1 METTM
6 MKKRLGD
13 ISKIT
18 GGQITSRLEKKEI
31 DDLFEIVRESDKP
44 KITCEALVLV
54 PKAISN
60 AFVDKSSLAKITCE
74 KETKKELDAVDLT
87 SFVDE
92 SKITKADTLVLKLS
106 TPYDACIIT
115 KDDENLIVSSF
126 CASLTLTDK
135 DVDLLYVLAF
145 LNSKL
150 YQDQI
155 KDLAAGSAIPLIS
168 VGAIENVQ
176 IPLPSKEEQEKIG
189 KDFINTMKKI
199 KLINKVI
206 ALESEKMNSIF
217 YGMEG

>member
-1 METTM
+1 MT
-6 MKKRLGD
+6 KKKLSD

-31 DDLFEIVRESDKP
+31 DDLFEFVRESDKP
-44 KITCEALVLV
+44 KITCQAFVLV

-60 AFVDKSSLAKITCE
+60 GFVNKDALAKITCE
-74 KETKKELDAVDLT
+74 KETKKELDATDLT
-87 SFVDE
+87 SYVDE

-106 TPYDACIIT
+106 TPYDACVIT

-155 KDLAAGSAIPLIS
+155 KDFAAGSAIPLIS
-168 VGAIENVQ
+168 IGAIENVQ

-199 KLINKVI
+199 KLINKVV

>member
-1 METTM
+1 MT
-6 MKKRLGD
+6 KKRLGD

-31 DDLFEIVRESDKP
+31 DDLFEIARESDKP

-54 PKAISN
+54 PRAISN
-60 AFVDKSSLAKITCE
+60 GFVDKSSLMKIVCE
-74 KETKKELDAVDLT
+74 KETKKELDATDLT

-106 TPYDACIIT
+106 TPYDACVIT

-126 CASLTLTDK
+126 CASLALTDK

-206 ALESEKMNSIF
+206 SLESEKINSIF

>member
-1 METTM
+1 MI
-6 MKKRLGD
+6 KKRLSD
-13 ISKIT
+13 ISKIF

-31 DDLFEIVRESDKP
+31 DDLFEIARESDKP
-44 KITCEALVLV
+44 KITRDALVLV
-54 PKAISN
+54 PRAISN
-60 AFVDKSSLAKITCE
+60 GFVDKPSLMKIICE
-74 KETKKELDAVDLT
+74 KETKKEVNTTDLT
-87 SFVDE
+87 IFVSED
-92 SKITKADTLVLKLS
+92 KITKANTLVLKLS

-115 KDDENLIVSSF
+115 KEDENLIVSSF
-126 CASLTLTDK
+126 CASLTITDK

-155 KDLAAGSAIPLIS
+155 KDIAAGSAIPLIS

-189 KDFINTMKKI
+189 KDFISTMKKI

-206 ALESEKMNSIF
+206 SLESEKINSIF

>member
-1 METTM
+1 

-18 GGQITSRLEKKEI
+18 GGQITSRLGKKEI
-31 DDLFEIVRESDKP
+31 DDLFEIVYESNKP
-44 KITCEALVLV
+44 RITREALVLV
-54 PKAISN
+54 PRAISN
-60 AFVDKSSLAKITCE
+60 GFVDKSSLMKITCE
-74 KETKKELDAVDLT
+74 KEIKKEHDATDLT
-87 SFVDE
+87 SFVNED
-92 SKITKADTLVLKLS
+92 KITKADTLVLKLS

-126 CASLTLTDK
+126 CASLTITDK

-145 LNSKL
+145 LNSKM
-150 YQDQI
+150 YQEQI

-176 IPLPSKEEQEKIG
+176 IPLPPKEEQEKIG

-199 KLINKVI
+199 KLINKAI
-206 ALESEKMNSIF
+206 SLETEKMNSIF

>member
-1 METTM
+1 
-6 MKKRLGD
+6 MKKKLSE
-13 ISKIT
+13 IAEII
-18 GGQITSRLEKKEI
+18 GGQITSRLEKKEV
-31 DDLFEIVRESDKP
+31 DDLFESVSESYKP
-44 KITCEALVLV
+44 KITCDAFVLV
-54 PKAISN
+54 PRAISN
-60 AFVDKSSLAKITCE
+60 AFVDKNALMKITCE
-74 KETKKELDAVDLT
+74 KETKKDLDATDLT
-87 SFVDE
+87 SYVDE
-92 SKITKADTLVLKLS
+92 SKITKANTLVLKLS

-155 KDLAAGSAIPLIS
+155 KDFTAGSAIPLIS

-199 KLINKVI
+199 KLINKVV

>member
-1 METTM
+1 MV
-6 MKKRLGD
+6 KKRLSD
-13 ISKIT
+13 ISKIS

-31 DDLFEIVRESDKP
+31 DDLFEIVEESDKP
-44 KITCEALVLV
+44 KITREAFVLV
-54 PKAISN
+54 PRAISN
-60 AFVDKSSLAKITCE
+60 SFVDKSSLMKIVCE
-74 KETKKELDAVDLT
+74 KETKKEVDAAGLT
-87 SFVDE
+87 AFVSED
-92 SKITKADTLVLKLS
+92 KITKANTLVLKLS
-106 TPYDACIIT
+106 SPYDACIIT
-115 KDDENLIVSSF
+115 KNDENLIVSSF
-126 CASLTLTDK
+126 CATLTITDK
-135 DVDLLYVLAF
+135 NVSLLYVLAF

-155 KDLAAGSAIPLIS
+155 KDHAAGSAIPLIS

-206 ALESEKMNSIF
+206 SLESEKINSIF

>member
-1 METTM
+1 M
-6 MKKRLGD
+6 
-13 ISKIT
+13 
-18 GGQITSRLEKKEI
+18 
-31 DDLFEIVRESDKP
+31 
-44 KITCEALVLV
+44 
-54 PKAISN
+54 
-60 AFVDKSSLAKITCE
+60 
-74 KETKKELDAVDLT
+74 KKELDATDLA

-106 TPYDACIIT
+106 TPYDACVIT

-176 IPLPSKEEQEKIG
+176 IPLPSKEEQEQIG

-217 YGMEG
+217 YGLLCSHRPQR

>member
-1 METTM
+1 
-6 MKKRLGD
+6 MKKKLSE
-13 ISKIT
+13 IAEII
-18 GGQITSRLEKKEI
+18 GGQITSRLEKKEV
-31 DDLFEIVRESDKP
+31 DVLFESVRESYKP
-44 KITCEALVLV
+44 KITCDAFVLV
-54 PKAISN
+54 PRAISN
-60 AFVDKSSLAKITCE
+60 AFVDKNALMKITCE
-74 KETKKELDAVDLT
+74 KETKKDLDATDLT
-87 SFVDE
+87 SYVDE
-92 SKITKADTLVLKLS
+92 SKITKANTLVLKLS

-168 VGAIENVQ
+168 VGAVENVQ

-199 KLINKVI
+199 KLINKVV

>member
-1 METTM
+1 
-6 MKKRLGD
+6 MKKKLSE
-13 ISKIT
+13 IAEII

-31 DDLFEIVRESDKP
+31 DDLFEFVRESDKS

-60 AFVDKSSLAKITCE
+60 GFVDKDALAKITCE
-74 KETKKELDAVDLT
+74 KETKKELDAADLT

-92 SKITKADTLVLKLS
+92 SKITKANTLVLKLS

-155 KDLAAGSAIPLIS
+155 KDFTAGSAIPLIS
-168 VGAIENVQ
+168 IGAIENVQ

-199 KLINKVI
+199 KLINKVV

>member
-1 METTM
+1 M
-6 MKKRLGD
+6 MKKKLSE
-13 ISKIT
+13 IAEIT

-31 DDLFEIVRESDKP
+31 DDLFEFVRESDKP

-60 AFVDKSSLAKITCE
+60 AFVDKNALMKITCE
-74 KETKKELDAVDLT
+74 KENKKDLDATDLT

-106 TPYDACIIT
+106 TPYDACVIT

-135 DVDLLYVLAF
+135 KVNLLYVLAF

-155 KDLAAGSAIPLIS
+155 KDLVAGSSIPLIS

-199 KLINKVI
+199 KLINKVV

-217 YGMEG
+217 YGMER

>member
-1 METTM
+1 
-6 MKKRLGD
+6 MKKKLSE
-13 ISKIT
+13 IAKII

-31 DDLFEIVRESDKP
+31 DDLFEFVCESNKP

-60 AFVDKSSLAKITCE
+60 AFVDQSSLMKIVCE
-74 KETKKELDAVDLT
+74 KETKKELDAADLT

-92 SKITKADTLVLKLS
+92 SKITKANTLVLKLS

-115 KDDENLIVSSF
+115 KDDKNLIVSSF

-155 KDLAAGSAIPLIS
+155 KDFTAGSAIPLIS

-199 KLINKVI
+199 KLINKVV
-206 ALESEKMNSIF
+206 ALEGEKMDSIF
-217 YGMEG
+217 YGMEE

>member
-1 METTM
+1 
-6 MKKRLGD
+6 MKKKLSE
-13 ISKIT
+13 IAKII

-31 DDLFEIVRESDKP
+31 DDLFEFVCESNKP

-60 AFVDKSSLAKITCE
+60 AFVDQSSLMKIVCE
-74 KETKKELDAVDLT
+74 KETKKELDAADLT

-92 SKITKADTLVLKLS
+92 SKITKANTLVLKLS

-135 DVDLLYVLAF
+135 DVNLLYVLAF

-155 KDLAAGSAIPLIS
+155 KDFTAGSAIPLIS

-199 KLINKVI
+199 KLINKVV

-217 YGMEG
+217 YGMEE

>member
-1 METTM
+1 
-6 MKKRLGD
+6 MKKKLGD

-31 DDLFEIVRESDKP
+31 DDLFEVVRESDKP
-44 KITCEALVLV
+44 KITCNALVLV
-54 PKAISN
+54 PRAISN
-60 AFVDKSSLAKITCE
+60 AFVDKSSLMKIFCE
-74 KETKKELDAVDLT
+74 KETKKVIDSADLT
-87 SFVDE
+87 AFVNED
-92 SKITKADTLVLKLS
+92 KITKANSLVLKLS

-126 CASLTLTDK
+126 CATMTITDK

-199 KLINKVI
+199 KLINKVV

-217 YGMEG
+217 YEMEG